1 MQVVRFFPEIFF
13 IWIMIGNVTS
23 FRIRDPSKIMTAGSN
38 QEHNQNYQNQNY
50 QINQIDDNFFL
61 TTAVP
66 DSLPT
71 STPGITIDEN
81 AMLTTLPITILT
93 SEITEPLTTT
103 SQSTSKPT
111 THQTTNEIQ
120 EETTVVTTL
129 LTSTSSSSSATIFST
144 PESSVYTLP
153 TSSSTSVETSSAATT
168 TMELTSTT
176 SNLDLSSSSL
186 ASTILSTMTI
196 ASNKPSTVPVT
207 ETTSESRTSTASPT
221 ESDSSDAIIFP
232 DEDDNVSDTY
242 VTFPPLIYQ
251 LISSQ
256 GQRFGYAVPGFVI
269 PSEIKI
275 YVNFPNST
283 IFVPGVIQA
292 TADTLT
298 NKTTDKEA
306 PKEDSS
312 NKAPSGTKNITENTE
327 KQAATNTEAPNIQI
341 HVDGVSEE
349 NTSGE
354 KTLKIYYSNKNAHS
368 IQTPND
374 EARKEKHEMAT
385 NNKEILTSVTTLTE
399 ETLDTTLFTTH
410 DYEVPNNEE
419 AIIQTQS
426 TTISTDI
433 LVTLSPNTGS
443 TITETASNIIINDFI
458 DTFKENIDLSHNTQ
472 NNDFGQNS
480 GQFVGPTSIHKIK
493 CEEYSSYFRNFKDV
507 PKEQNSLPFQLFIV
521 GGVGSEEKEFPHM
534 AALGYGKG
542 EEKQWLCGGSLI
554 SERFVLTAAH
564 CLTSKQIGDV
574 QIVRLGTTTLQT
586 ETLESM
592 DYGIYRKI
600 PHPRYVVGQQYNDI
614 ALIELDHPVKFTE
627 FIRPICLD
635 DENGYTGRKLIATG
649 WGRIQATGSVSKDLQ
664 KVDLDYFP
672 MTNANKSMQR
682 YLSRIYRMA

>member
-71 STPGITIDEN
+71 STP
-81 AMLTTLPITILT
+81 
-93 SEITEPLTTT
+93 
-103 SQSTSKPT
+103 
-111 THQTTNEIQ
+111 
-120 EETTVVTTL
+120 
-129 LTSTSSSSSATIFST
+129 
-144 PESSVYTLP
+144 
-153 TSSSTSVETSSAATT
+153 
-168 TMELTSTT
+168 
-176 SNLDLSSSSL
+176 
-186 ASTILSTMTI
+186 
-196 ASNKPSTVPVT
+196 
-207 ETTSESRTSTASPT
+207 
-221 ESDSSDAIIFP
+221 
-232 DEDDNVSDTY
+232 
-242 VTFPPLIYQ
+242 
-251 LISSQ
+251 
-256 GQRFGYAVPGFVI
+256 
-269 PSEIKI
+269 
-275 YVNFPNST
+275 
-283 IFVPGVIQA
+283 
-292 TADTLT
+292 
-298 NKTTDKEA
+298 
-306 PKEDSS
+306 
-312 NKAPSGTKNITENTE
+312 
-327 KQAATNTEAPNIQI
+327 
-341 HVDGVSEE
+341 
-349 NTSGE
+349 
-354 KTLKIYYSNKNAHS
+354 
-368 IQTPND
+368 
-374 EARKEKHEMAT
+374 
-385 NNKEILTSVTTLTE
+385 
-399 ETLDTTLFTTH
+399 
-410 DYEVPNNEE
+410 
-419 AIIQTQS
+419 
-426 TTISTDI
+426 
-433 LVTLSPNTGS
+433 
-443 TITETASNIIINDFI
+443 
-458 DTFKENIDLSHNTQ
+458 ENIDLSHNTQ